1 MNSYTLQA
9 SDDVNLIYM
18 SSYTKYPD
26 SFFPDKLESDE
37 RQSEVLD
44 NSVNGAVNST
54 KGELIFDEKMTFN
67 GYSGRIIKIKL
78 DDHIIKM
85 KVVLV
90 DIKLYMAQV
99 IYKGV
104 NDDNLNSQRF
114 FDSLELINVKNN

>member
-1 MNSYTLQA
+1 MVSF
-9 SDDVNLIYM
+9 LIPNDY
-18 SSYTKYPD
+18 SKQTHY
-26 SFFPDKLESDE
+26 
-37 RQSEVLD
+37 
-44 NSVNGAVNST
+44 
-54 KGELIFDEKMTFN
+54 EKITFN
-67 GYSGRIIKIKL
+67 GYSGRIIKIRV

-99 IYKGV
+99 IYKDV